1 MNKVLTINIF
11 VLYDIISKTKQGRPN
26 MAKKN
31 ETMKPIVITVRKDFA
46 KGRRI
51 SVVKNVSM
59 RQKIVTNVRSQA
71 VNIEQYMD
79 QSELPGAVVGISKNE
94 GFYSCGDKVAKP
106 QTMCNKAV
114 AKVVAD
120 ERVTQTMGN
129 KAIADERVTQ
139 TMGNKA
145 IADERVTQTMGN
157 KAIADERVTETIG
170 DKTMGG
176 ERATETMCNKTITN
190 ENIILDGCYNVLKNS
205 TKVYELGNVYCV
217 FENGEVRAGKEVYS
231 IENAGSTYI
240 LRLNTEGQPTV
251 FFSNQDE
258 SIAFPGLD
266 KLYDACKEKWFQNSH
281 QEKLTRAANFFKNRG
296 M

>member
-1 MNKVLTINIF
+1 MET
-11 VLYDIISKTKQGRPN
+11 DMTKKILQK
-26 MAKKN
+26 AD
-31 ETMKPIVITVRKDFA
+31 TMKSIVITVRQNFS
-46 KGRRI
+46 KGRNF

-71 VNIEQYMD
+71 VNPEQYAD
-79 QSELPGAVVGISKNE
+79 QSELYKATYGISNNKD
-94 GFYSCGDKVAKP
+94 FYKEDDCCVDKVAAESMS
-106 QTMCNKAV
+106 TSEI
-114 AKVVAD
+114 AK
-120 ERVTQTMGN
+120 TQTMGN
-129 KAIADERVTQ
+129 KAIS
-139 TMGNKA
+139 G
-145 IADERVTQTMGN
+145 
-157 KAIADERVTETIG
+157 ERVTETIG
-170 DKTMGG
+170 NKTMGG

-231 IENAGSTYI
+231 IENAGSSYI
-240 LRLNTEGQPTV
+240 LRLNTEGQPIV

>member
-1 MNKVLTINIF
+1 MCQNKPMET
-11 VLYDIISKTKQGRPN
+11 DMTKKILQK
-26 MAKKN
+26 AD
-31 ETMKPIVITVRKDFA
+31 TMKSIVITVRQNFS
-46 KGRRI
+46 KGRNF

-71 VNIEQYMD
+71 VNPEQYAD
-79 QSELPGAVVGISKNE
+79 QSELYKATYGISNNKD
-94 GFYSCGDKVAKP
+94 FYKEDDCCVDKVAVESMSTAEIAKT
-106 QTMCNKAV
+106 QTMC
-114 AKVVAD
+114 
-120 ERVTQTMGN
+120 N

-139 TMGNKA
+139 TTGNKA
-145 IADERVTQTMGN
+145 IAG
-157 KAIADERVTETIG
+157 ERVTETIG
-170 DKTMGG
+170 NKTMGG

-231 IENAGSTYI
+231 IENAGSSYI

-281 QEKLTRAANFFKNRG
+281 QEKLVRAVDFFEKRIKNRG